1 MDRSSFES
9 FYQRHYQLVYR
20 ICYSYL
26 KNTADTEDCTEDVFV
41 KVLSGEY
48 EFTNET
54 HEKKWLTLT
63 AINLCKDK
71 LKHWWRKRA
80 DDSEEVL
87 MNLPVEMDTE
97 HAEIM
102 QAVMNLPSKHKDV
115 IILYYYLGYDTDNIA
130 HMLKKPPST
139 IRNRLRDA
147 RLKLKQILGDD
158 VNE

>member
-9 FYQRHYQLVYR
+9 FYQRHYRLVYR
-20 ICYSYL
+20 ICYSYM
-26 KNTADTEDCTEDVFV
+26 KNTADSEDCTEAVFV
-41 KVLSGEY
+41 KVLTGAY
-48 EFTNET
+48 EFADET
-54 HEKKWLTLT
+54 YEKKWLTLT

-80 DDSEEVL
+80 DNSEEVL
-87 MNLPVEMDTE
+87 MNLPVEMNTE

-102 QAVMNLPSKHKDV
+102 QAVMSLPAKHKDV
-115 IILYYYLGYDTDNIA
+115 IILYYYLAYDTDNIA
-130 HMLKKPPST
+130 KMLKKPPST